1 MDRPRRAGLRAKTIP
16 HSTQPTGV
24 FRGLAN
30 MHHSSFAK
38 QWHSLSAGKP
48 GHRFRD
54 RYYSNKKNSEQR
66 WAGRIVRF
74 ALAAVI
80 LVGAAVLTVIPGPA
94 IPLFLVAG
102 ALIASDWLWM
112 AKIMDRIEVGLRKDC
127 QAGRQVLAESAHLR
141 SRAAGAPHDDALG
154 HRFDRNV
161 SLDALSARS
170 RHIHWL
176 APTSSPP
183 AAGARKSSAL
193 IASFAKKIAPI
204 TQNIFAEWLLPRLP
218 TKSVV

>member
-1 MDRPRRAGLRAKTIP
+1 MDRPRRAGLRAKKTIP

-112 AKIMDRIEVGLRKDC
+112 AKIMDRIEVGLRK
-127 QAGRQVLAESAHLR
+127 
-141 SRAAGAPHDDALG
+141 
-154 HRFDRNV
+154 
-161 SLDALSARS
+161 
-170 RHIHWL
+170 
-176 APTSSPP
+176 
-183 AAGARKSSAL
+183 
-193 IASFAKKIAPI
+193 IAKPVGKFW
-204 TQNIFAEWLLPRLP
+204 QNLP
-218 TKSVV
+218 TYARVLLALLMTTLSVTASIVMYRLMR